1 LPLCRLLLWIVHFWL
16 PLRYSLTFMYNTIR
30 NKCTFPGMGAVW
42 TVYGE
47 GIPNCFLCP
56 WSSSSITRRLTVP
69 NRWTFCLFYTFLS
82 TYMKAIQGKV
92 LEYEIECSIL
102 YYYIYEQLAQIF
114 IDYSYLI
121 LVLLYVL

>member
-1 LPLCRLLLWIVHFWL
+1 MKIIRIRWLTNIRSDPFSRPELLAF
-16 PLRYSLTFMYNTIR
+16 S
-30 NKCTFPGMGAVW
+30 KCESFFYVW
-42 TVYGE
+42 TDGRFAY
-47 GIPNCFLCP
+47 FM
-56 WSSSSITRRLTVP
+56 
-69 NRWTFCLFYTFLS
+69 LS
-82 TYMKAIQGKV
+82 LALMKAIQGKV